1 MRTGLDDTGRASARV
16 SAHLFGRFQ
25 HLLALVGN
33 LNRGCE
39 RLYCD
44 FQIRNDALEM
54 GQARLR
60 RFLFQLETRVLFF
73 EYVYL
78 ASELVN
84 MMFDAV
90 QLGLH
95 VLQAKGG
102 EKPGSQYCNKGEYC
116 PYDRIGTD
124 E

>member
-1 MRTGLDDTGRASARV
+1 MNTGRASARA

-33 LNRGCE
+33 LNRSCE

-44 FQIRNDALEM
+44 FQIRNDALEL

-60 RFLFQLETRVLFF
+60 RFLFHLETRVLFF
-73 EYVYL
+73 DYVCL

-84 MMFDAV
+84 MRLDAV

-95 VLQAKGG
+95 VLQAKGR
-102 EKPGSQYCNKGEYC
+102 EKPGSQYCNKGEYG
-116 PYDRIGTD
+116 PYA
-124 E
+124 